1 MTNIDRWSY
10 SRLGTYESCPK
21 KAYYSYVEKIPQE
34 QHPAAQRGTRIH
46 QLAEDYIV
54 GKLKIMPKELR
65 LFSEAFEK
73 LREDWLAKKVHVEQ
87 DWAFDKEWAI
97 APWSGDTTW
106 GRYKIDAFLKEEAF
120 GKVIDFK
127 TGKYWSNQTGYR
139 DQCSLYACGVFSRFP
154 DLENV
159 ETELWY
165 LDHQKITRHAFT
177 REEIEEVQVKF
188 TERATVM
195 CTDVEF
201 TATPSDNS
209 CRWCAYKNICK
220 DYGKR

>member
-54 GKLKIMPKELR
+54 GKLKVMPRELK

-73 LREDWLAKKVHVEQ
+73 LREDWLEENLHVEQ

-159 ETELWY
+159 
-165 LDHQKITRHAFT
+165 
-177 REEIEEVQVKF
+177 
-188 TERATVM
+188 
-195 CTDVEF
+195 
-201 TATPSDNS
+201 
-209 CRWCAYKNICK
+209 
-220 DYGKR
+220 